1 VVVVSLES
9 NLMQV
14 YGRHNIIMR
23 DISDLLS
30 VVGNEY
36 FPIIQPKEEVQAA
49 K

>member
-1 VVVVSLES
+1 
-9 NLMQV
+9 
-14 YGRHNIIMR
+14 MR